1 MELDGDRINFR
12 SFVSKQTQKP
22 LQNPLVTT
30 RQLRLMV
37 RPLKVGR
44 VKVRVEGTVRLLR
57 VVMERLKAEKEKGK
71 ARQRQKVERQRRKVE
86 R

>member
-1 MELDGDRINFR
+1 
-12 SFVSKQTQKP
+12 
-22 LQNPLVTT
+22 
-30 RQLRLMV
+30 MV